1 MAEGIVGG
9 GGGTRTTA
17 EAVFFLAGAFAAVLA
32 GAFTSGFAGA
42 FTLDFSAGFVSN
54 FVLALVLAWAGAAEA
69 SLPFKN
75 EDIKTMSKALLNC
88 LGRET

>member
-1 MAEGIVGG
+1 
-9 GGGTRTTA
+9 
-17 EAVFFLAGAFAAVLA
+17 
-32 GAFTSGFAGA
+32 
-42 FTLDFSAGFVSN
+42 LDFSAGFVSN